1 MSDSSGKK
9 IGGVAGV
16 VAAIGLLFAKAGGSC
31 AHVGVGGAK
40 LAAPAAGLVDDGARL
55 GLAGRGVGALDDGAR
70 FGLAGRGA
78 GALDDGAR
86 FGLAGRNARM
96 LPVGAADDALNG
108 ARAGGHSLEETL
120 IHDGADI
127 TLEIISFGVDDDDEV
142 LVDPSSAART
152 NLERSLSKKAEPI
165 PSNPSRGQK
174 MGLLPFVDLGK
185 SAPLHRAFIAPIP
198 AQSAGK
204 AAFLASIG
212 KHRSLNPL
220 VFIGKAASNVAG
232 MVLPSGFEI
241 ADEAIHRRCMEL
253 GKSCVLLACESFPA
267 IPAAE
272 REGCTSAAFAL
283 WQRSVRLSGGSPDAV
298 DTAAFVAP
306 ILEGRPSQRG
316 GFALVVSRLDP
327 SGSTGADPRI
337 LRSRIQEK
345 APAAP

>member
-40 LAAPAAGLVDDGARL
+40 LAAPAAGMIDDGARL
-55 GLAGRGVGALDDGAR
+55 
-70 FGLAGRGA
+70 GLAGRGA

-96 LPVGAADDALNG
+96 LPVGAADDAFNG

-127 TLEIISFGVDDDDEV
+127 TLEIISFGVDDDDDV
-142 LVDPSSAART
+142 LVDPSSAALT
-152 NLERSLSKKAEPI
+152 NLKRTMSKKAAPI
-165 PSNPSRGQK
+165 PSKPSRGQK
-174 MGLLPFVDLGK
+174 MGLLPLVDLGE
-185 SAPLHRAFIAPIP
+185 SVLPQGGFIAPIP
-198 AQSAGK
+198 AKTEGK

-212 KHRSLNPL
+212 KHRNLNPL
-220 VFIGKAASNVAG
+220 VFIGKAASHVTG
-232 MVLPSGFEI
+232 MVLPNGFEI

-253 GKSCVLLACESFPA
+253 GKSCVLLACESSPA
-267 IPAAE
+267 IPADE

-283 WQRSVRLSGGSPDAV
+283 WQRSVRLSGGSPGAV
-298 DTAAFVAP
+298 DAAAFVAP

-316 GFALVVSRLDP
+316 GFALVVSRLDV
-327 SGSTGADPRI
+327 SGSTGAAPRI